1 MLEAFCPGM
10 ISAVR
15 GRPQGDDERDP
26 AAAMSHATAAQ
37 TLRGMLRENPHD
49 T

>member
-1 MLEAFCPGM
+1 MLEAVWPPM
-10 ISAVR
+10 ISAV
-15 GRPQGDDERDP
+15 RPQGDDERDP
-26 AAAMSHATAAQ
+26 AVAMSHATAAQ